1 MKSGKNNFLTC
12 PICALPRE
20 ATKVSIKVDPM
31 TASPAKVHPVGEE
44 VGREPC
50 VVQVVAKG
58 HLEIR
63 PNRMPVVHIFVN
75 ALET

>member
-1 MKSGKNNFLTC
+1 MKVKTNLLTC
-12 PICALPRE
+12 PICALPGE
-20 ATKVSIKVDPM
+20 ATEVSIKVDPM

-58 HLEIR
+58 HLDFG
-63 PNRMPVVHIFVN
+63 PHRMPVVHIFVN